1 MDMDFEVNMNEYLP
15 LRDVVFNTLR
25 KAILRGEEKGSKRQ
39 AVCLNAGAALY
50 IAGKAETMEVG
61 VRMAEELIDS
71 GAALKK
77 LDEFIACSNE

>member
-1 MDMDFEVNMNEYLP
+1 MW
-15 LRDVVFNTLR
+15 R
-25 KAILRGEEKGSKRQ
+25 KILHMT
-39 AVCLNAGAALY
+39 CLLY
-50 IAGKAETMEVG
+50 TSIAGKAETMEVG

>member
-1 MDMDFEVNMNEYLP
+1 MRSRRSNSVTK
-15 LRDVVFNTLR
+15 DVPKMILHAEIT

-61 VRMAEELIDS
+61 VRMAEELIDN

>member
-25 KAILRGEEKGSKRQ
+25 KAILRGEEKGPKRQ

-61 VRMAEELIDS
+61 VRMAEELIDN